1 MTQPP
6 HPIATLIKEAAVRR
20 GVTMRALAAEA
31 FMSHDTLYRLM
42 KGEAENANMITI
54 YRLARAMGIA
64 PIALLRVMHHDIDL
78 GPATALPVD
87 VVGDHSAFVADV
99 TYPDGDV
106 VRAGQRFV
114 KRWLLQNTGRV
125 AWRGRVLR
133 CMDGDIVMARR
144 NKAGELMLLFTPG
157 LKAVES
163 QVPVPDTKPGQTV
176 EIAAEFIAPE
186 LPCDVLS
193 SWKMH
198 TASGKLCFPEH
209 SGIWCRVT
217 VMAA

>member
-1 MTQPP
+1 MKSAP
-6 HPIATLIKEAAVRR
+6 HPIAVFVKEAAVRR
-20 GVTMRALAAEA
+20 GVTLRQIASAARI
-31 FMSHDTLYRLM
+31 SPDTLYRMM
-42 KGEAENANMITI
+42 KGEADNSGVMLI
-54 YRLARAMGIA
+54 YRLARAMGVA

-78 GPATALPVD
+78 GPATELPVD
-87 VVGDHSAFVADV
+87 VVGDHSAFVGDV

-114 KRWLLQNTGRV
+114 KRWLLQNSGRV
-125 AWRGRVLR
+125 TWRGRVLR
-133 CMDGDIVMARR
+133 CMDGDIVVARR
-144 NKAGELMLLFTPG
+144 NLVGELVPLFTPG

-163 QVPVPDTKPGQTV
+163 QVPVSDTKPGQTV

-198 TASGKLCFPEH
+198 TASGKLCFPKH
-209 SGIWCRVT
+209 SGIWCRVS
-217 VMAA
+217 VMAV